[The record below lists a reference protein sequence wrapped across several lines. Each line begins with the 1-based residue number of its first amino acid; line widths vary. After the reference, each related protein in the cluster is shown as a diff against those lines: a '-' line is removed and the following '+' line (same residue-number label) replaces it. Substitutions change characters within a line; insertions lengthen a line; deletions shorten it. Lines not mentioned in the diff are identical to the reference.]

1 MRGFITVL
9 VNIVVLVALF
19 LVVELGGRI
28 YARWHPERGERNN
41 SAIRFEFYPYLMTGQ
56 APHAHYTRWYDEIHK
71 RMFPVDL
78 TTNNFG
84 YPDEQDFNL
93 TVPYR
98 KRPGEKTV
106 LLAGSSAA
114 FGLGATSNAHLIHEE
129 LERLL
134 NAAQSDVHYTV
145 INLAQGG
152 WIAEQEAI
160 ALDLWGRIFDPDWIV
175 TLDGAN
181 DASVGCAM
189 SQGTGN
195 PVYFQLIDALV
206 TGYLSK
212 PPKVDFYRGYLENQL
227 IKYST
232 VYRLLTDKVFI
243 EPPQHLD
250 RTFNDALLQ
259 VTAPTRLVEVHD
271 QLAFYLLTEKSILE
285 RFENAKFLLTTQPT
299 AQDFAFELGDFYRDG
314 DSYTADKAAR
324 DAFAADLEPWLDT
337 AKPSEQFC
345 GGNPTAV
352 GYAVRYVF
360 AMSAIRM
367 AEMVEEYRA
376 THRRDVEY
384 FNTGL
389 LYPRDPAARENYF
402 IDTYHL
408 NDLGQEALAKYYA
421 YRILLRDFP
430 ERDWSG
436 MRPVMAWFQAGTD
449 PSVH

>member
-1 MRGFITVL
+1 MRGFVTVL

-19 LVVELGGRI
+19 SVVELGGRI
-28 YARWHPERGERNN
+28 YAHWHPERADPNN
-41 SAIRFEFYPYLMTGQ
+41 SAVRFAFYPYLMTGQ
-56 APHAHYTRWYDEIHK
+56 APHAHFDSWHDTIHK
-71 RMFPVDL
+71 RTLAVDL
-78 TTNNFG
+78 TTNNYG

-98 KRPGEKTV
+98 KRPGEKIV
-106 LLAGSSAA
+106 LLTGSSAA
-114 FGLGATSNAHLIHEE
+114 FGLGATSNAHLIHED

-160 ALDLWGRIFDPDWIV
+160 SLDLWGRIFDPDWIL
-175 TLDGAN
+175 TFDGVN

-195 PVYFQLIDALV
+195 PVYFQLINSLV
-206 TGYLSK
+206 TEYLSK
-212 PPKVDFYRGYLENQL
+212 PPKVDFYRGYWENQL

-232 VYRLLTDKVFI
+232 TYRLLTGKTFI
-243 EPPQHLD
+243 EPLQHLD
-250 RTFNDALLQ
+250 RTFNDAMLQ

-271 QLAFYLLTEKSILE
+271 QLEFYLLTEKSILE

-299 AQDFAFELGDFYRDG
+299 DQDFAFELGDFYRDG
-314 DSYTADKAAR
+314 DSYTVDKAAR
-324 DAFAADLEPWLDT
+324 DAFGAGLEPWLDT
-337 AKPSEQFC
+337 AKPNEQLC
-345 GGNPTAV
+345 GGKVV
-352 GYAVRYVF
+352 GYAVRYIF

-367 AEMVEEYRA
+367 AEMVEEYQA
-376 THRRDVEY
+376 AHRRDVEY
-384 FNTGL
+384 FNAGL
-389 LYPRDPAARENYF
+389 LYPRDTAERDNYF

-408 NDLGQEALAKYYA
+408 NDLGQEVVAKFYA

-430 ERDWSG
+430 ARDWSG
-436 MRPVMAWFQAGTD
+436 MRPVMAWFQAGED